1 MRPFAILAFGVLL
14 SLPAGAPAFAQAVEM
29 GAKPS
34 IQDINNALTPKPG
47 ATAPAGQRTRS
58 IVFGAQQQPVHEPP
72 APTARFRVEFELNS
86 AELTPAAR
94 ETLTVL
100 GQALAG
106 DQMAQFRFRIDG
118 HTDARGSEELN
129 ASLSTRRAE
138 SVRRFL
144 TDNFGI
150 APARLIAEGYGA
162 SRPLDPAHP
171 LDGRNRRV
179 EIVNIG
185 GK

>member
-1 MRPFAILAFGVLL
+1 MLAL
-14 SLPAGAPAFAQAVEM
+14 SCGGPTFAQAVEM

-34 IQDINNALTPKPG
+34 LQDINNALSPKPG
-47 ATAPAGQRTRS
+47 TAVPAGQRTRS

-86 AELTPAAR
+86 AELTPAAK
-94 ETLTVL
+94 ETLAVL

-106 DQMAQFRFRIDG
+106 DQLAQFRFRIDG

-129 ASLSTRRAE
+129 ANL
-138 SVRRFL
+138 SVRRADSVRRYL

-150 APARLIAEGYGA
+150 AASRLTAEGYGA
-162 SRPLDPAHP
+162 SRPLDPSHP
-171 LDGRNRRV
+171 LDGKNRRV